1 MGIRNFS
8 NNIKR
13 VMLKIKIVR
22 AELYPFIFVHIFAT
36 LLRRKMLHFVTTKFK
51 RITILITTLLL
62 IVNARLFFQQLIHKL
77 FKQIL
82 RLYKQIDYWLYGY
95 EYKSNSYINWTAKKA
110 LYFDCFICSVPNIG
124 FVCVRK

>member
-1 MGIRNFS
+1 
-8 NNIKR
+8 
-13 VMLKIKIVR
+13 MLKIKIVR
-22 AELYPFIFVHIFAT
+22 AELHPFIFVHIFAT

-95 EYKSNSYINWTAKKA
+95 EYKSNS
-110 LYFDCFICSVPNIG
+110 
-124 FVCVRK
+124 